1 MNLKKEGN
9 MMKRLQR
16 VRKVERLFH
25 LPIDS
30 LVIYDKTHSKEYLEW
45 KYIKLHFN
53 QNSITYL
60 R

>member
-1 MNLKKEGN
+1 MDLKKEVN

-25 LPIDS
+25 LAIDS
-30 LVIYDKTHSKEYLEW
+30 LIIYDKTHSKDKLEW
-45 KYIKLHFN
+45 KYIRLHF
-53 QNSITYL
+53 